1 MKLKI
6 RQVGNSLAVTIPK
19 EYASKLNLSDKSV
32 IDAELEDKKIV
43 IMPAKSKWDE
53 LQERLK
59 SAAREK
65 GITEMS
71 IDKAIEEIR
80 YGKR

>member
-1 MKLKI
+1 MRLKI

-19 EYASKLNLSDKSV
+19 EYANKLNLSGKSV
-32 IDAELEDKKIV
+32 IDAELKDKKIV
-43 IMPAKSKWDE
+43 ISPAKSRWQE
-53 LQERLK
+53 LQEKLQNEAQK
-59 SAAREK
+59 K
-65 GITEMS
+65 GITKES